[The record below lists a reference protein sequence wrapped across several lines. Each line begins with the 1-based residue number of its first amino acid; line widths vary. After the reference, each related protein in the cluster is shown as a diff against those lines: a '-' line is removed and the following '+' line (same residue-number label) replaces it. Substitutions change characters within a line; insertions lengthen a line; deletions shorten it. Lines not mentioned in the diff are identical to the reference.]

1 MNQTDRIISNIGAI
15 KTMIE
20 NFPMNIFDKNGKTY
34 ESAFDFLMEIIRN
47 CGYDEQFIL
56 FYIVEKIYGFS
67 EDNGYTINGLYDKI
81 KRNSLK
87 IEQNEFIS
95 SLEIS
100 IKYIL
105 MGLLSSIYTC
115 SALPIL
121 PNKVFDWDSLYL
133 LMPPLVAAITKKNQI
148 NDYTYK
154 LKIPIQTI
162 DILGMLSISPA
173 TSDGSLYYMVDGC
186 DVYYHKIKAL
196 SSYTITE
203 TKTVHSGETYWDT
216 IEKYSDSYAIDMV
229 YEVHSFSGGMMSF
242 KLTKNS
248 EVVASPI
255 DIDISVSYV
264 RCGSNSVSVETLK
277 IYSGRTYTE
286 KESQDADFIY
296 LNPINAQGMVS
307 SIQRIT
313 LNGNIGGFEVGNQDG
328 EKIWI
333 YLNDNSQG
341 VSVWEGIT
349 NVRINRSIFGEDRI
363 DETVMAEI
371 TAMGDVTVTC
381 DVEYEK
387 EYLTYKS
394 IETDKEIPSNAVR
407 YSYVP
412 DYTIVDEE
420 SPEYIVC
427 YEGVVP
433 SMLYRTQ
440 DMNAFIWYCLNRG
453 NVSTQVEENHLMWDS
468 RISAAKNGVSR
479 SNEEWNIWYASKAA
493 EGDEFE
499 YNCNENS
506 ELLYP
511 IIQIEKYE
519 YSTILVR
526 IPAQRYYAVKKR
538 EAISNGET
546 PSEIRPYFNASVY
559 RFDWEYLKNIQ
570 ILNPKLML
578 VRFIEHLLG
587 FAVGAATSFNFN
599 ITRKK
604 IDAILSTA
612 IKNIIT
618 ADDMEVEDC
627 WKSFSNEDF
636 DELLNEMVYNRY
648 KSSEYNGESVKGRE
662 HNIESYIAQL
672 NGINQNTRTEG
683 TTTKITKLVNDVV
696 INPGT
701 EPSYGDW
708 EWNGS
713 FDSKMLEKLVYAVV
727 MPIVESIFTPQVMLL
742 MMINFQLFGI
752 VSIDESFGEDYGKI
766 IKLLINKVLGLVKSI
781 VLFIKDKIIEM
792 LLELFEEVVKPM
804 LTNYA
809 MMLYLEHITDWL
821 IILLEAVK
829 CIAMLPSIARIK
841 PIGYIDEVDY
851 ADIVNEQNIP
861 EHDSNC

>member
-20 NFPMNIFDKNGKTY
+20 NFPMSIFDKNGKTY

-56 FYIVEKIYGFS
+56 SYVIGKIYGFAG
-67 EDNGYTINGLYDKI
+67 DRGYTINGLYEQI

-95 SLEIS
+95 KLEIS

-121 PNKVFDWDSLYL
+121 PNKVFDWDSLAL
-133 LMPPLVAAITKKNQI
+133 LMPSMVESITKKTQG
-148 NDYTYK
+148 NDYAYK
-154 LKIPIQTI
+154 LKIPMQTI

-186 DVYYHKIKAL
+186 DVYYHKVTAI
-196 SSYTITE
+196 SSYTQTE

-216 IEKYSDSYAIDMV
+216 IEKYSDSYAIDMI
-229 YEVHSFSGGMMSF
+229 YEVHSSHGGMISF

-248 EVVASPI
+248 EAVASPI
-255 DIDISVSYV
+255 DIDISVSYI
-264 RCGSNSVSVETLK
+264 RAGSNSVSVESLK
-277 IYSGRTYTE
+277 IHSGRTYTE
-286 KESQDADFIY
+286 TDSLENDFIY
-296 LNPINAQGMVS
+296 VSAEGENDNVS

-313 LNGNIGGFEVGNQDG
+313 MNGNVCGFEIGTQDG
-328 EKIWI
+328 EKTWV
-333 YLNDNSQG
+333 YLNENSQG
-341 VSVWEGIT
+341 VREWTGAT
-349 NVRINRSIFGEDRI
+349 NIPINSSIFGEDRI
-363 DETVMAEI
+363 DEMVRTEI

-387 EYLTYKS
+387 EYLTYKAM
-394 IETDKEIPSNAVR
+394 ETDKETPSNAVR

-412 DYTIVDEE
+412 DYSVVDEE

-453 NVSTQVEENHLMWDS
+453 NVSNQIEENHLMWDS
-468 RISAAKNGVSR
+468 RISAAKNGVTR
-479 SNEEWNIWYASKAA
+479 SDEQWNIWYGSKAN

-499 YNCNENS
+499 YNGDENS

-526 IPAQRYYAVKKR
+526 IPAQRYYAPKKR
-538 EAISNGET
+538 ELIFNGEI
-546 PSEIRPYFNASVY
+546 PSETRPYFNASVY

-578 VRFIEHLLG
+578 IRFIEHLLG
-587 FAVGAATSFNFN
+587 FAVGAATSFKVN

-612 IKNIIT
+612 VKNIIT

-636 DELLNEMVYNRY
+636 NDLLNEMVYSRY
-648 KSSEYNGESVKGRE
+648 TASEYNGEVVKGRQ
-662 HNIESYIAQL
+662 HNVEDYIAQL
-672 NGINQNTRTEG
+672 NGISQSTRTEG
-683 TTTKITKLVNDVV
+683 TTTKITKLVNDVMV
-696 INPGT
+696 NPGT
-701 EPSYGDW
+701 EPSYGEW
-708 EWNGS
+708 EWSKS
-713 FDSKMLEKLVYAVV
+713 FDSKMLEKLVYAIV

-752 VSIDESFGEDYGKI
+752 VNIDEAWGEDYGKI
-766 IKLLINKVLGLVKSI
+766 INLLLNKILGLVKSI

-829 CIAMLPSIARIK
+829 CVAMLPSVARIK